1 LATRCSVFSWTV
13 PDFLSFAPTLGIM
26 LKLGAG
32 IDYALLIGGRDRE
45 QLASGGSVSH
55 SGVPCARWKR
65 RTTRNVAKTPSAR
78 CRTGVAGAAPRRRAS
93 AQPPSRGL
101 GQTVGS
107 ASATHAAEL
116 LHQRLAGLSIRPR
129 GGSQCNAVGERGPG
143 RSQAFAS

>member
-1 LATRCSVFSWTV
+1 MKLHANAATCPKSRFKIVCRVLNGEAREKIAAEYVAASATRACRARAGS
-13 PDFLSFAPTLGIM
+13 
-26 LKLGAG
+26 GA
-32 IDYALLIGGRDRE
+32 
-45 QLASGGSVSH
+45 
-55 SGVPCARWKR
+55 R
-65 RTTRNVAKTPSAR
+65 RGTW
-78 CRTGVAGAAPRRRAS
+78 RRRRRRDAERALQAPHRAAGAS